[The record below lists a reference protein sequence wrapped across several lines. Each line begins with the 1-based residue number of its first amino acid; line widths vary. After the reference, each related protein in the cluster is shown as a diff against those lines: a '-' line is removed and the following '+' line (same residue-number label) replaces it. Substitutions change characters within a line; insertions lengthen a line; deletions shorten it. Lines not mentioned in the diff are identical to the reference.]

1 MARFDD
7 PRELNRHVANLI
19 RRIRKIPDAVTEAAG
34 DLGVAKIQERIESP
48 QVQRPTSIG
57 PGRQHDGDM
66 YDRVTWWVTSE
77 TDDSK
82 RVAIG
87 WKLSDFTDKRTPA
100 YPQFQDEGFFHVGLA
115 EDIPGMHALQDAS
128 DEVRAMV
135 VAEIRHRLRDKGDT
149 N

>member
-7 PRELNRHVANLI
+7 PRDLNRHVANLI
-19 RRIRKIPDAVTEAAG
+19 RRIRKIPQDLTEAAG
-34 DLGVAKIQERIESP
+34 DLGVAKIRERIESP

-66 YDRVTWWVTSE
+66 YDRATWWVTSE

-87 WKLSDFTDKRTPA
+87 WKLSDFADKRTDA
-100 YPQFQDEGFFHVGLA
+100 YPQFQDEGFEHVGLG

-135 VAEIRHRLRDKGDT
+135 VAEIRRRLRDRKATD
-149 N
+149 